1 MLDQE
6 KESQKLD
13 KIHQMWNR
21 NLTKTEF
28 HLKVKNLILKNTKQ
42 FQKKKQERDD
52 THRTSNQSRLRNCAS
67 PQRHSDPN
75 TRREA

>member
-42 FQKKKQERDD
+42 FQKKNKREMIL
-52 THRTSNQSRLRNCAS
+52 TE
-67 PQRHSDPN
+67 PQIRAD
-75 TRREA
+75 